1 MHTLAFARWSL
12 LSLMLTCV
20 PQGGAMTDNG
30 ATPPLTR
37 RQLIGAWKL
46 VRIEYS
52 GPRGPAADP
61 FYQAG
66 STGLIIYD
74 SSGWMS
80 VQITA
85 PHRPAWKI
93 PDARPAAATSQDEQL
108 KAAAF
113 DGYYAYYGTWDFDA
127 AKSVVIHHIQSSL
140 IPAED
145 GMDYA
150 QEVSL
155 EHGRLIFTTREGKK
169 GAESVRRKIWE
180 RVPGAAAE

>member
-1 MHTLAFARWSL
+1 MRMVAFARWSL

-20 PQGGAMTDNG
+20 APGGAMTDNG
-30 ATPPLTR
+30 TPPPLTR

-46 VRIEYS
+46 LRIEYS

-85 PHRPAWKI
+85 AHRRAWQI
-93 PDARPAAATSQDEQL
+93 PDARPSAGASRDAQL

-127 AKSVVIHHIQSSL
+127 AKSVVVHHIQSSL

-150 QEVSL
+150 QQVAL

-169 GAESVRRKIWE
+169 GAESIRVKIWE
-180 RVPGAAAE
+180 RVQGAAAK